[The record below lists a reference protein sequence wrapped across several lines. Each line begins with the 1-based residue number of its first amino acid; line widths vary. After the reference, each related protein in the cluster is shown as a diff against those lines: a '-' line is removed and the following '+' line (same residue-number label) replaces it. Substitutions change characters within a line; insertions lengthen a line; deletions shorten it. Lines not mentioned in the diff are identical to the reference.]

1 MSTGRAP
8 TALVSWAHR
17 NTGWQDADAAAW
29 QESVQAFAGLLRDHG
44 VGGRGGRGSDGRT
57 SGRGSRLTGSNPNPL
72 TQCRSARHHGHRRVL
87 DLHFVVGRNVIHEHC
102 SIVDVEIT
110 ELDFIEVDRP
120 A

>member
-1 MSTGRAP
+1 
-8 TALVSWAHR
+8 
-17 NTGWQDADAAAW
+17 
-29 QESVQAFAGLLRDHG
+29 
-44 VGGRGGRGSDGRT
+44 
-57 SGRGSRLTGSNPNPL
+57 
-72 TQCRSARHHGHRRVL
+72 VL